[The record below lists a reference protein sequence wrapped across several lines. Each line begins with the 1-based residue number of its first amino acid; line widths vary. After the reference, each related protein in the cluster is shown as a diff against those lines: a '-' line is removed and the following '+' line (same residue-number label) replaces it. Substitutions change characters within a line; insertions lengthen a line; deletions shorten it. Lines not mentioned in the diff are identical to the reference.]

1 MPFCNSLVR
10 QMDDAQLDEWCKIY
24 AANHKM
30 NVEETKAA
38 IIAKI
43 GRYVVPAQV
52 SDTNESG

>member
-1 MPFCNSLVR
+1 
-10 QMDDAQLDEWCKIY
+10 MDDAQLDEWCKIY